1 MLKRKVVFMELLNA
15 LFRSELKG
23 KLNPAAV
30 KELAN
35 IHYWGV
41 SVIPVLLGSALAF
54 TVGGHFDLLVFLL
67 LLPAAVLMHCVV
79 NAYNHLFDYLR
90 GTDGEE
96 NRDNRRYP
104 ILYYGIHPLY
114 VFFLGIFYLFLAL
127 LLSLYVVYTAGW
139 PLLVIGMIGAVVAV
153 TYSGGPLPLSHFPLG
168 EIASGFTMGGLIPFA
183 VFFGMTADLD
193 FRILLF
199 ALPMILTIGLVCYVN
214 NICDIEKDRVNRRT
228 LPILIGRER
237 ASKSFRAA
245 YALTW
250 LCAFVLLAV
259 FFPKGCWVPLIGF
272 LLCVKKLRRLAKLE
286 YTPETRHEV
295 MPLFGSLIPFLNV
308 SYIIGILIHG
318 LL

>member
-1 MLKRKVVFMELLNA
+1 MELINA
-15 LFRSELKG
+15 LFHSELNG
-23 KLNPAAV
+23 KLNLAAV

-54 TVGGHFDLLVFLL
+54 TVGGHFDFLVFLL

-114 VFFLGIFYLFLAL
+114 VLFLGMVYLFLAL

-139 PLLVIGMIGAVVAV
+139 PLLVIGVIGAVVAV

-237 ASKSFRAA
+237 ASKSFRAV

-250 LCAFVLLAV
+250 LCAFVLSAV
-259 FFPKGCWVPLIGF
+259 FFTKGCWVPAIGF
-272 LLCVKKLRRLAKLE
+272 LLCFQKLRRLAKLE
-286 YTPETRHEV
+286 YTPETRNEV
-295 MPLFGSLIPFLNV
+295 MPLFGSLIPFLNIG
-308 SYIIGILIHG
+308 YALGILIHG

>member
-1 MLKRKVVFMELLNA
+1 MELIHA
-15 LFRSELKG
+15 LFHSDLRG
-23 KLNPAAV
+23 RLNLAAV

-54 TVGGHFDLLVFLL
+54 TVGGHFDLLVFML

-96 NRDNRRYP
+96 NKENHRYP
-104 ILYYGIHPLY
+104 ILYYGVNPIY
-114 VFFLGIFYLFLAL
+114 VFLLGIVYLFLAL
-127 LLSLYVVYTAGW
+127 LLSLYVIYVSGL
-139 PLLVIGMIGAVVAV
+139 PLLGIGVIGAVVAV
-153 TYSGGPLPLSHFPLG
+153 TYSGGPFPLSHYPLG

-183 VFFGMTADLD
+183 VYYGMIARLD

-199 ALPMILTIGLVCYVN
+199 ALPMILTIGLVCFVN

-228 LPILIGRER
+228 LPILIGREK
-237 ASKSFRAA
+237 ASRGFRFA

-250 LCAFVLLAV
+250 AAAFVLSAI
-259 FFPKGCWVPLIGF
+259 FFTGGCWVLLLGF
-272 LLCVKKLRRLAKLE
+272 LLCFGKLRHLWQLE
-286 YTPETRHEV
+286 YTPETRGEV
-295 MPLFGSLIPFLNV
+295 MPLFGSLIPFLNL
-308 SYIIGILIHG
+308 SYALGICLHG